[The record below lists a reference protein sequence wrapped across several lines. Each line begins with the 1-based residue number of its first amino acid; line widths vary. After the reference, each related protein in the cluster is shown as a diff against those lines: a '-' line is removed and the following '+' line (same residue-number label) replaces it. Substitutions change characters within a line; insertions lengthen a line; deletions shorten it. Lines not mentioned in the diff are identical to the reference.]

1 MMKPTSKRASRLLRW
16 VPVVALPLG
25 VAACDVDSLLDVDD
39 PDVAT
44 PGSLSDST
52 AFPVLFAG
60 AIADFAL
67 AYGGSGATGG
77 GGSNEGVIL
86 LSGMLADEFK
96 SMDTFDTRIR
106 IDRRA
111 IEDPEGDGASSNG
124 QLEDAER
131 NLHRAR
137 RAAETAV
144 ETFAALGAP
153 TDVRRAELLA
163 IAGYTYVL
171 FGENYCSGV
180 PFSEFPRGGGDP
192 VYGAPT
198 PTAEI
203 FNRAIAR
210 FDSALAIA
218 PTGLVANLA
227 RVGKGRAQV
236 NLNQYAAAA
245 TTVAPVPDNFYY
257 QIFYSDN
264 TAGQENGVWHY
275 GRDNERYGVPERDGG
290 NGLPWVSAEDPR
302 APSEVSESPPFATSI
317 DEDLIIQA
325 KYPERGSEIP
335 LATGIEARLIEA
347 EAAYA
352 RGANTDHLPFVNRA
366 RAAFNARLRLANP
379 QADTVALLTPADI
392 PATPA
397 ARVDQLFAERGFSL
411 WLTAHRLGD
420 LRRLVRQYG
429 RAVNTVYPSGAYF
442 RGGTYGTD
450 VVLPLFIDELNNP
463 SFTGCIDRNA

>member
-25 VAACDVDSLLDVDD
+25 VAACDVDSLLDVED

-44 PGSLSDST
+44 PGSLADTT
-52 AFPVLFAG
+52 AFPVLYAG
-60 AIADFAL
+60 AIADFAV

-86 LSGMLADEFK
+86 LSGLLSDEFK

-111 IEDPEGDGASSNG
+111 IEDPDGDGASSNG

-137 RAAETAV
+137 RAAEIAA
-144 ETFAALGAP
+144 ETFSALGSP
-153 TDVRRAELLA
+153 TDARRAEMLA
-163 IAGYTYVL
+163 LAGYTYVL
-171 FGENYCSGV
+171 FGENYCAGV
-180 PFSEFPRGGGDP
+180 PFSEFPRGGGAP

-198 PTAEI
+198 PTADI
-203 FNRAIAR
+203 FARAIAR

-218 PTGLVANLA
+218 PTGLIANLA

-236 NLNQYAAAA
+236 NLAQYAAAA
-245 TTVAPVPDNFYY
+245 ATVAPVPSNFNYR
-257 QIFYSDN
+257 IFYSDN

-275 GRDNERYGVPERDGG
+275 GRDNRRYGVPDAEGG
-290 NGLPWVSAEDPR
+290 NGIAWVTNEDPR
-302 APSEVSESPPFATSI
+302 APNEVSASPPFASTI
-317 DEDLIIQA
+317 NEPLIIQG

-335 LATGIEARLIEA
+335 LATGIEARLIQA
-347 EAAYA
+347 EAAIA
-352 RGANTDHLPFVNRA
+352 ASNGTDYINFVNQA
-366 RAAFNARLRLANP
+366 R
-379 QADTVALLTPADI
+379 VAGGVAGDLTDPG
-392 PATPA
+392 ATA
-397 ARVDQLFAERGFSL
+397 GRVDQLFRERAYAL
-411 WLTAHRLGD
+411 YLTAHRLGD

-429 RAVNTVYPSGAYF
+429 RAVNTVYPTGTYF
-442 RGGTYGTD
+442 RGGNYGTD
-450 VVLPLFIDELNNP
+450 VVLPLFVDELNNP
-463 SFTGCIDRNA
+463 NFAGCINRNA